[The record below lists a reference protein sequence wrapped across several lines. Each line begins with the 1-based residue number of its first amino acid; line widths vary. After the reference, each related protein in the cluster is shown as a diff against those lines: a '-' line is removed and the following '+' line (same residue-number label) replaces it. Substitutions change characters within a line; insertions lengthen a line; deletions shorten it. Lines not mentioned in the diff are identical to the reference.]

1 MIKLKSISLL
11 TFSTYVFFVMIYIED
26 TIPYGQ
32 VLTFVS
38 LLLMILG
45 TWEQGKKTFS
55 IPAKSGFL
63 LYLGAFFLFC
73 VASMTWAENPAR
85 TFIIVRGML
94 MILIQMTIVYSCHY
108 ERTSIDTFLKII
120 MNGGYIVLFYAVL
133 RYGWSTILNSLTEDI
148 RISNEFL
155 NANTLGMCAA
165 YAIVINVYYML
176 YEKPRVHDLLI
187 IPSLLII
194 AASGSRKSII
204 IVVAGILMLIFLKNF
219 QNKKFIQNF
228 MKGAVGLAVAV
239 VLVFGLSRLPVFDIL
254 RRRMTGIW
262 TIINGTAVR
271 GTSGYIRMVYNQIG
285 IDLFKKHPLLGI
297 GLHNANLY
305 IGQYYGHVHFH
316 NNFVELL
323 ACGGIIGFLIYYSIY
338 FNIFYGFW
346 KTRRHRTKEYDI
358 CLILFTIRFVMGYGH
373 VQYYQ
378 IATYFYLMVFFLFIS
393 RLRKQDLNQPSSIK

>member
-1 MIKLKSISLL
+1 M
-11 TFSTYVFFVMIYIED
+11 FFVMTYIED
-26 TIPYGQ
+26 SIPYGQ

-38 LLLMILG
+38 LVLMIFG
-45 TWEQGKKTFS
+45 TWGQGKKALY
-55 IPAKSGFL
+55 IPKSGFL
-63 LYLGAFFLFC
+63 LYLGVFFLFC
-73 VASMTWAENPAR
+73 VASMTWAESSTR

-94 MILIQMTIVYSCHY
+94 MILIEMTIVYSCHY
-108 ERTSIDTFLKII
+108 ERTSIDTFLKIL
-120 MNGGYIVLFYAVL
+120 MNGGYIVVFYAVL
-133 RYGWSTILNSLTEDI
+133 RYGWSTVMGAFSEDI

-165 YAIVINVYYML
+165 YSIVINFYYML
-176 YEKPRVHDLLI
+176 YDKPRVHDLLI
-187 IPSLLII
+187 IPSLVII

-204 IVVAGILMLIFLKNF
+204 IVVVGLLLLIFLKNL
-219 QNKKFIQNF
+219 QNKKFIQDF
-228 MKGAVGLAVAV
+228 IKGAVGLAVAV
-239 VLVFGLSRLPVFDIL
+239 GLVFGLSRLPVFDIL

-297 GLHNANLY
+297 GLHNANRH

-323 ACGGIIGFLIYYSIY
+323 ACGGIIGFLIHYSIY
-338 FNIFYGFW
+338 FHIFSGFW
-346 KTRRHRTKEYDI
+346 KTRSRRTKEYDI
-358 CLILFTIRFVMGYGH
+358 CLILIVIRFAMGYGH

-378 IATYFYLMVFFLFIS
+378 IATYFSLMIFYLFLI
-393 RLRKQDLNQPSSIK
+393 RLKKQDLNQPSSIK

>member
-1 MIKLKSISLL
+1 MIKLKGISLL
-11 TFSTYVFFVMIYIED
+11 TFSTYMFFVMTYIED

-32 VLTFVS
+32 ILTLAS
-38 LLLMILG
+38 LVLMILG
-45 TWEQGKKTFS
+45 TLGQSRKHLS
-55 IPAKSGFL
+55 IPKSGFL

-73 VASMTWAENPAR
+73 VASMTWAESSTR

-94 MILIQMTIVYSCHY
+94 MILIEMTIVYSCHY
-108 ERTSIDTFLKII
+108 ERTSIDTFLKIL
-120 MNGGYIVLFYAVL
+120 MNGGYIVVFYAVL
-133 RYGWSTILNSLTEDI
+133 RFGWSTVMRAFSEDI

-165 YAIVINVYYML
+165 YSIVINFYYMI

-187 IPSLLII
+187 IPSLVII

-204 IVVAGILMLIFLKNF
+204 IVVVGLLMLIFLKNL

-228 MKGAVGLAVAV
+228 MKGAIGLAAAV
-239 VLVFGLSRLPVFDIL
+239 GLVFGLSRLPVFDIL

-297 GLHNANLY
+297 GLHNANRY

-323 ACGGIIGFLIYYSIY
+323 ACGGIIGFLIHYSIY
-338 FNIFYGFW
+338 FHIFSGFW
-346 KTRRHRTKEYDI
+346 KTRRRRTKEYDI
-358 CLILFTIRFVMGYGH
+358 LLILFAIRFVMGYGH
-373 VQYYQ
+373 IQYYQ
-378 IATYFYLMVFFLFIS
+378 ITTYFYLMVFFMFIN
-393 RLRKQDLNQPSSIK
+393 RLKKQESDDWSVGIK